1 MKLSLTISLT
11 LSALLLT
18 GLANK
23 ASAGCGFMISP
34 SQSSLNETGNVTLTP
49 AADPQALM
57 PSQTDLLTQKQTTS
71 VAYWG
76 RNQNTVS
83 KTIFFSTKGTAFT
96 ADPNNAKGWLV
107 DSAVPGLYFI
117 LSVDMVN
124 PDGTV
129 WGNFSPAM
137 PIYLSNDKSINQSAP
152 VNGAWG
158 CAGAKNDT
166 FFDSA
171 SMTFNLSFYTTGA
184 FNPAQAAGKQILVGS
199 KLAGVVDNTQNSG
212 GQFNVYLAGPLTIA
226 TASCG
231 AFSAAEKVELGSI
244 PMTSLTANPDDVYNK
259 TPFQIT
265 LQNCYAKPT
274 LVVNLSA
281 NPVKNNLLTNTK
293 GTAGGVGVGLEYTTE
308 SNTSQRL
315 DLTQA
320 VTIGANNLHYTSDSG
335 NGILNMSAFLG
346 VTDKS
351 TLSAG
356 SVDIP
361 AVITLTNP

>member
-11 LSALLLT
+11 LSALLLA
-18 GLANK
+18 GLDNK
-23 ASAGCGFMISP
+23 ASAAGCGFMISP
-34 SQSSLNETGNVTLTP
+34 SQSSLNEIGNVTIIPT
-49 AADPQALM
+49 ADAQSFL
-57 PSQTDLLTQKQTTS
+57 PSQTDLLPQNKSTAIS
-71 VAYWG
+71 YWG
-76 RNQNTVS
+76 RNQGNVS
-83 KTIFFSTKGTAFT
+83 KTIVLKPESTAFSV
-96 ADPNNAKGWLV
+96 DPGNDKGWLV
-107 DSAVPGLYFI
+107 DSAVPGLYFT
-117 LSVDMVN
+117 LSVTLPQPGN
-124 PDGTV
+124 GA

-137 PIYLSNDKSINQSAP
+137 PIYLSNNSSINRASP
-152 VNGAWG
+152 NDGWG
-158 CAGAKNDT
+158 CSSARNDT
-166 FFDSA
+166 YMESGT
-171 SMTFNLSFYTTGA
+171 MTFALSFYTTAA
-184 FNPAQAAGKQILVGS
+184 FDPAKSAGKQVLVGT
-199 KLAGVVDNTQNSG
+199 KRAGTLDNTLDSG
-212 GQFNVYLAGPLTIA
+212 GEFQIFLQGPLNIT

-293 GTAGGVGVGLEYTTE
+293 GSAGGVGIGLEYTTE
-308 SNTSQRL
+308 SNISQRL

-320 VTIGANNLHYTSDSG
+320 VTIGADNLHYSSDSG

-346 VTDKS
+346 VTDQS